1 MATKPIKL
9 VCFDVKPEE
18 EKVSKS
24 FNFYKD
30 MTDALGVLKNAS
42 DRCRVLSDIADDGE
56 QEFIS
61 KVSINNKSV
70 FCTFL
75 HLKPGAAALVQK
87 NLLKKAS
94 FSLSDLK
101 ESSEENIAGHIIGYT
116 CFLFSDEKL
125 IMKATRNISASELS
139 IYFNWLLKKGLP
151 KYKNRNSIV
160 SIKQRIKQSFD
171 PVSIGSISI
180 GKDVKIKEQETIET
194 VTKSLMKGFVNKL
207 LEDKEIEGLDPENI
221 LDATVVLRIKK
232 FSKEEANKNR
242 KVLQSVLGAVKSVDT
257 KIIDRN
263 GRPIKED
270 EVKET
275 KEVRIHYISEDF
287 PDEDELEMEM
297 RKYLSEV

>member
-1 MATKPIKL
+1 MTKLVKL
-9 VCFDVKPEE
+9 VCFDVKPDE
-18 EKVSKS
+18 EKVSKTY
-24 FNFYKD
+24 NFYKD

-42 DRCRVLSDIADDGE
+42 DRCRVLSDVTDNGE

-61 KVSINNKSV
+61 KVSIDNKSV

-87 NLLKKAS
+87 TLLKKAS

-116 CFLFSDEKL
+116 CFLFSNKKL

-139 IYFNWLLKKGLP
+139 IYINWLLKKGLS
-151 KYKNRNSIV
+151 KYSNKNLIISLKQK
-160 SIKQRIKQSFD
+160 IKESFD
-171 PVSIGSISI
+171 PVTIGSISI

-194 VTKSLMKGFVNKL
+194 ITKSLMKGILKKL
-207 LEDKEIEGLDPENI
+207 LDDKQIEGLDPENI

-232 FSKEEANKNR
+232 FSKEDAAKNR
-242 KVLQSVLGAVKSVDT
+242 KVLQSVLGAVKSDDT

-275 KEVRIHYISEDF
+275 KEVRVHYISEDF
-287 PDEDELEMEM
+287 PDEGELEMEM
-297 RKYLSEV
+297 RKYLGEV